1 MAFKRPP
8 RISEQDPFTDLLFNA
23 LLAFTFLFIV
33 ALIFL
38 NPPAKTGI
46 IDPKA
51 EFIITTTWES
61 GSPDDVDTWVEDP
74 DGNLVWFNN
83 PALGLMHLDRDD
95 RGMTNDMLL
104 VNGVEVVNPLNQ
116 EIVTIRGFVPGEY
129 VVNLHYYK
137 SQTESPV
144 AANVSV
150 AKVNPALEVVY
161 FGHVNLERQGAEA
174 TAVRFQVNKDGS
186 VDNVTTL
193 PKSIVTVEKI

>member
-1 MAFKRPP
+1 VAFR
-8 RISEQDPFTDLLFNA
+8 RSARAGEQDPFTDLLFNA

-33 ALIFL
+33 ALVFL

-51 EFIITTTWES
+51 EFIITTTWEA

-104 VNGVEVVNPLNQ
+104 VNGQEVINPLNQ
-116 EIVTIRGFVPGEY
+116 EIVTIRGFVEGEY

-137 SQTESPV
+137 SETGSPV
-144 AANVSV
+144 TASVSV

-161 FGHVNLERQGAEA
+161 FGNVELQHQGKEA
-174 TAVRFQVNKDGS
+174 TAVRFRVARDGS
-186 VDNVTTL
+186 VGGVSTL
-193 PKSIVTVEKI
+193 AKSIVTVEKI

>member
-1 MAFKRPP
+1 MAFKRPA
-8 RISEQDPFTDLLFNA
+8 RSGEQDPFTDLLFNA

-51 EFIITTTWES
+51 EFIITTTWEE

-74 DGNLVWFNN
+74 DGQLVWFNN

-104 VNGVEVVNPLNQ
+104 VNGQEVINPLNQ
-116 EIVTIRGFVPGEY
+116 EIVTIRGYIEGEY

-137 SQTESPV
+137 SETDRPV
-144 AANVSV
+144 SATVTV

-161 FGHVNLERQGAEA
+161 FGNVDLERQGEEA
-174 TAVRFQVNKDGS
+174 TAVRFRVTKEGQVT
-186 VDNVTTL
+186 NVNTL
-193 PKSIVTVEKI
+193 PKSIVMVEKT